1 MAAEAQPLR
10 IQWTT
15 RAVRDMRRL
24 AGSERRRIVAKV
36 ERYAEDPKSLANQ
49 VIQLAGGTYRR
60 LRVGDYR
67 VLFTTERGTTVVMVV
82 TRVRHRREAYD

>member
-1 MAAEAQPLR
+1 
-10 IQWTT
+10 
-15 RAVRDMRRL
+15 MRRL

-36 ERYAEDPKSLANQ
+36 ERYAEDPTSLANQ
-49 VIQLAGGTYRR
+49 AIQLAGGTCRR

-82 TRVRHRREAYD
+82 MRVRHRREAYD

>member
-24 AGSERRRIVAKV
+24 AGPERRRIVAKV
-36 ERYAEDPKSLANQ
+36 ERYAEDPTSLANQ
-49 VIQLAGGTYRR
+49 VIQLAGGTCRR

-82 TRVRHRREAYD
+82 MRVRHRREAYG

>member
-1 MAAEAQPLR
+1 
-10 IQWTT
+10 
-15 RAVRDMRRL
+15 MRRL

-36 ERYAEDPKSLANQ
+36 KQYAEDPTSLANK

-67 VLFTTERGTTVVMVV
+67 VLFTMERGTAVVMVV
-82 TRVRHRREAYD
+82 VRVRHRREAYD

>member
-1 MAAEAQPLR
+1 MR

-24 AGSERRRIVAKV
+24 AGSERGRIVAKV
-36 ERYAEDPKSLANQ
+36 EQYAEDSTSLANK
-49 VIQLAGGTYRR
+49 VIQLAGRTYRR

-67 VLFTTERGTTVVMVV
+67 VLFTMERGTTVVMVV
-82 TRVRHRREAYD
+82 VRVRHRREAYD